1 MIRTLRQSDIDTVMN
16 IWLSSNIQA
25 HAFIP
30 KKYWLKHFKQVKEI
44 LPQSTVYVYEGNG
57 SAQGFIGLTEHH
69 IEGIFVAESMRGKG
83 IGTQLLNQAKQL
95 FSSLTLQVY
104 EQNQSALQFY
114 LKEGFKIKN
123 KDIDADTGQ
132 TEFTM
137 EWNL

>member
-30 KKYWLKHFKQVKEI
+30 KEYWLKHFKQVKEI
-44 LPQSTVYVYEGNG
+44 LPQSTVYVYEDNG
-57 SAQGFIGLTEHH
+57 STQGFIGLTEHH

-114 LKEGFKIKN
+114 LKEGFQIKK